1 MARAEDRFRKHASE
15 EGAGG
20 GKPAQR
26 RPPRHR
32 VRRWVARQWGRLL
45 ERSWLFVVGF
55 LLAGSASLL
64 PWNRVFAPSVEVGA
78 IADRDFIAPRDLLL
92 PDDETTLARQQ
103 KAREEVLPVYD
114 FDPSTVIADRLGA
127 LFETGRALLPASA
140 GAARP
145 RGDPATPA
153 RVESMLAGTPLKLTP
168 GQAGLLLRTG
178 LTPELEDRV
187 RGLASQVVRRGVVL
201 GKAELLENRLRGIT
215 LRNLS
220 TGIEGPSLDLYD
232 YLAYPEEVRDQVET
246 EVRAWPGLAG
256 SEGRLLALF
265 LTTNL
270 GPNLHFNKSET
281 LLRQEAAALAAPP
294 SFTRVRQGQVIARK
308 GDQLD
313 AAAVR
318 VIASYQSSDQPSWRH
333 LLPVAGTLA
342 LLVAAVLVL
351 WLSLAGERVEHRSRR
366 RLWSETLLLLAVS
379 LVLTRLGLVIAEAL
393 AGSFDSPPFSSPR
406 AFTFAV
412 PFAAL
417 GLSAALL
424 FGRARALTL
433 VPVFS
438 LLVAWLAGADGLWM
452 ALLAFAGNLA
462 AIYSLDPYQV
472 QQRLVMTR
480 SGMVAGAT
488 NAALVLVVAAL
499 EERPAGGLVELGFEL
514 ACAFAGGLLAA
525 AIASFTLPLFEAAF
539 GRATDIKLAELAN
552 TNLPLLRRLAYEAP
566 GTFQHSMMV
575 ANLAKQACEEIGADA
590 PLAYTA
596 GLYHDVG
603 KLPRP
608 DYFVENQR
616 PGANPHDKLLPT
628 MSALILVNH
637 IKDGRE
643 LAREHHLPQAI
654 VDAIEQ
660 HHGTRLIKYFYGRAA
675 AQRDRAAGEL
685 SEEPFRYPGPKP
697 QSKVM
702 GVLMLADA
710 VEAASRTLVELT
722 VPKVRTLIR
731 TIVEDCLQDRQLD
744 ETDLTLADLARV
756 SESFLRVLTN
766 IFHQR
771 VDYPGFDFNAERR
784 EKRPARVIRL
794 PAARP

>member
-1 MARAEDRFRKHASE
+1 MARAEDRFKRHPTE
-15 EGAGG
+15 EVRAV
-20 GKPAQR
+20 ARR
-26 RPPRHR
+26 RPRR
-32 VRRWVARQWGRLL
+32 LRRWVARRWGRLL
-45 ERSWLFVVGF
+45 ESSWLFLAGF
-55 LLAGSASLL
+55 LVAGAASLL
-64 PWNRVFAPSVEVGA
+64 PWSALFAPRIEAGA
-78 IADRDFIAPRDLLL
+78 IAGRDFIAPRDLLL
-92 PDDETTLARQQ
+92 PDDESTLARQQ
-103 KAREEVLPVYD
+103 KARDEVLPVYD
-114 FDPSTVIADRLGA
+114 FDPRPEVAGRLGE
-127 LFETGRALLPASA
+127 LFAAGRALLPGE
-140 GAARP
+140 GAARL

-153 RVESMLAGTPLKLTP
+153 RVEALVPATTLKITP
-168 GQAGLLLRTG
+168 GQAALLLRTG

-187 RGLASQVVRRGVVL
+187 RGLASQVARRGVAL
-201 GKAELLENRLRGIT
+201 GKSELLENRLRGIS
-215 LRNLS
+215 LRNLA
-220 TGIEGPSLDLYD
+220 TGFEAPSLDLYD
-232 YLAYPEEVRDQVET
+232 YLGYPDEVRDQVET
-246 EVRAWPGLAG
+246 EVRAWPGLSG

-270 GPNLHFNKSET
+270 GPNLHFNQSET

-313 AAAVR
+313 PAAVR
-318 VIASYQSSDQPSWRH
+318 VIGSYQSADAPSWWQS
-333 LLPVAGTLA
+333 LQLAGVLA
-342 LLVAAVLVL
+342 LLAGAAFVA
-351 WLSLAGERVEHRSRR
+351 WLSLASERVEHRSRR
-366 RLWSETLLLLAVS
+366 RLWSESLLLLGAS
-379 LVLTRLGLVIAEAL
+379 LVLARLGLVIAEAL
-393 AGSFDSPPFSSPR
+393 AGSFDGPPLTSAR

-412 PFAAL
+412 PFATL
-417 GLSAALL
+417 GLLAALL

-433 VPVFS
+433 APVFS
-438 LLVAWLAGADGLWM
+438 LLVAWLAGAEGLWM
-452 ALLAFAGNLA
+452 ALLALAGNLA

-472 QQRLVMTR
+472 KQRLVMTR
-480 SGMVAGAT
+480 SGVVVGAVNAG
-488 NAALVLVVAAL
+488 LVLVLRAL
-499 EERPAGGLVELGFEL
+499 GQGWSGGLVQVSFEL
-514 ACAFAGGLLAA
+514 VCAVAGGLLAA
-525 AIASFTLPLFEAAF
+525 AIASFALPLFEAAY
-539 GRATDIKLAELAN
+539 GLATDIKLAELAN

-566 GTFQHSMMV
+566 GTFQHSLMV
-575 ANLAKQACEEIGADA
+575 ANLAKQASEEIGADA

-603 KLPRP
+603 KLLRP

-616 PGANPHDKLLPT
+616 PGANPHDKLQPT

-643 LAREHHLPQAI
+643 LAREHHLPQAL

-675 AQRDRAAGEL
+675 AQRERGTGEL
-685 SEEPFRYPGPKP
+685 PEEAFRYPGPRP

-710 VEAASRTLVELT
+710 VEAASRTLVDLT

-756 SESFLRVLTN
+756 SESFLRVLTT

-771 VDYPGFDFNAERR
+771 VDYPGFDFNAEPR
-784 EKRPARVIRL
+784 EKRPAKVIPL
-794 PAARP
+794 AQVRP